1 MEADF
6 YHLNHATSERKYRGL
21 FAPNCRKKLPFGK
34 IELTNGKS
42 PMWLAQHAERKTR
55 ESSGVVTPSA
65 SFAGHSG
72 ARNSANSDVHLHI

>member
-42 PMWLAQHAERKTR
+42 PMWLAQHAERKIR
-55 ESSGVVTPSA
+55 ESSGVVTEAPRNAGSPS
-65 SFAGHSG
+65 S
-72 ARNSANSDVHLHI
+72 RRV